1 MSSPIQTRAQ
11 QIELPSFT
19 GPLDLLLHLIER
31 QELDI
36 TAISLS
42 KITEQYLLQVEE
54 LKTKRIEQLIDFLVI
69 GAQLVLIKS
78 RALLPKP
85 PAAIA
90 IHEEE
95 QEDPGEALARRLR
108 EYKQFKEAAQWLLD
122 REAQG
127 LRTYLRLASPPRPV
141 VETRLDLSAIT
152 TQALHEALQNVL
164 ARAERQ
170 EDSVKV
176 AEKPRITIE
185 GQMSRLRQ
193 AIKQQGQILFGELL
207 STHPDRAELS
217 VSLLATLELIKRR
230 EVAAYQAEMFGPIT
244 IAPAVEDEA

>member
-1 MSSPIQTRAQ
+1 MSAPILRAQ
-11 QIELPSFT
+11 QIELPTFT

-54 LKTKRIEQLIDFLVI
+54 LKAKRMEQLIDFLVI

-85 PAAIA
+85 PAVVALY
-90 IHEEE
+90 EEE

-127 LRTYLRLASPPRPV
+127 LRTYLRLAPPPRPA

-152 TQALHEALQNVL
+152 TQALYEALQNVL
-164 ARAERQ
+164 ARAERL
-170 EDSVKV
+170 EDSVRV

-185 GQMSRLRQ
+185 GQIARLRQ
-193 AIKQQGQILFGELL
+193 AIKHQGQILFGELL
-207 STHPDRAELS
+207 SAHPDRAELS

-244 IAPAVEDEA
+244 ISPAVEDEA